1 MTSMTYTTVDSNQ
14 WQDIGL
20 SSCTALQT
28 FTTSIRFLKTKAT
41 ERLDA
46 DVAVNPTVFQYTLDF
61 LSQLP
66 RNLKEITLFLRFGD
80 QPPMDLLSQDYEW
93 SGLENMIHS
102 LPELRL
108 ARIILL
114 SDPKKGIQSS
124 VEAESIP
131 ISIAAE
137 PQQFVAAALTSK
149 YPEKK
154 DVIRVTYEQGYY
166 NECIQPASKE

>member
-1 MTSMTYTTVDSNQ
+1 
-14 WQDIGL
+14 
-20 SSCTALQT
+20 
-28 FTTSIRFLKTKAT
+28 
-41 ERLDA
+41 
-46 DVAVNPTVFQYTLDF
+46 
-61 LSQLP
+61 
-66 RNLKEITLFLRFGD
+66 
-80 QPPMDLLSQDYEW
+80 MDMLSQDYDW
-93 SGLENMIHS
+93 PGLENMIHS

-114 SDPKKGIQSS
+114 SDPKKEIESL

-131 ISIAAE
+131 ISVAVE

-166 NECIQPASKE
+166 NECIQSASRE